1 MDYFHDQWK
10 CYWENKEKISNDE
23 FDCNYSIL
31 FIKFFHDY
39 FYYNTEMG
47 ETPSKPVQFVAP
59 SVLKENIP
67 PQKRIIAQIKT
78 PELKANFNYINPI
91 HIGIEDMPDD

>member
-1 MDYFHDQWK
+1 
-10 CYWENKEKISNDE
+10 
-23 FDCNYSIL
+23 
-31 FIKFFHDY
+31 
-39 FYYNTEMG
+39 MG

-78 PELKANFNYINPI
+78 PELKANFNYIKPI
-91 HIGIEDMPDD
+91 HIGIEDMPED